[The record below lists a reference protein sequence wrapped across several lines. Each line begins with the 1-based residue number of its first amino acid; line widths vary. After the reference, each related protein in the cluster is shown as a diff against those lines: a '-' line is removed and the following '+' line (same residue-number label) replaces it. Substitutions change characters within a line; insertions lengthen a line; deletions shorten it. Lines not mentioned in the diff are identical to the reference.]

1 MLGPQRQSAGDGRQ
15 EGPGGHGRRQQAED
29 ERGQAVRQAI
39 EGHGEGDSRRAGG
52 TSLPHRRTL
61 DSGEKDYYCS
71 GNSTRVRSTSEST
84 SCRLVPARPAA
95 KLFFSVWTA
104 GTSPLRVT

>member
-1 MLGPQRQSAGDGRQ
+1 MLGPQGQSAGDGRQ
-15 EGPGGHGRRQQAED
+15 EGPGGRDRRQQAED

-39 EGHGEGDSRRAGG
+39 EGHREKGSRCAGG

-71 GNSTRVRSTSEST
+71 GNSATVRSTSEST
-84 SCRLVPARPAA
+84 SGRLAPLRSAA
-95 KLFFSVWTA
+95 KPFSAA
-104 GTSPLRVT
+104 GTNPLRVT